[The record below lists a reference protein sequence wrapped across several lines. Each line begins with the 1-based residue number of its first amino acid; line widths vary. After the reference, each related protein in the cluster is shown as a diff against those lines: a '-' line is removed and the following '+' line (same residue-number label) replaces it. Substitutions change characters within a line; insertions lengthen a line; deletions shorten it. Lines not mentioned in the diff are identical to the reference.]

1 MMYIYSI
8 KPKIMKKILLSLITI
23 LFVNSLVFSQS
34 KTNIIKGFVMERQSQ
49 FNMSQ
54 SPKQVNNID
63 SLLARVKK
71 RNVSYSVSKYMIVLS
86 ESRVEDIL
94 MASSQAVI
102 RKTSKPFVYFSVEQE
117 NGNVVVTTVCGN
129 DSF

>member
-1 MMYIYSI
+1 
-8 KPKIMKKILLSLITI
+8 
-23 LFVNSLVFSQS
+23 
-34 KTNIIKGFVMERQSQ
+34 
-49 FNMSQ
+49 MSQ
-54 SPKQVNNID
+54 SPKQINNID